1 MKKNRSS
8 VIALLL
14 LMVFISIVHAQQAG
28 QATPEQIATKTTEW
42 MKTNLN
48 LNEDQTAQV
57 HDVNLKY
64 ATRNMDLKKS
74 SMGRRQKLQTLK
86 ANEDAKDKELKRIF
100 TADQYK
106 IWEVKKEEIKELI
119 KEKAKKNK
127 GQ

>member
-8 VIALLL
+8 IVAMMILL
-14 LMVFISIVHAQQAG
+14 VFISFVHAQQEPSL
-28 QATPEQIATKTTEW
+28 TPEQIATKTTEW
-42 MKTNLN
+42 MKSNLN

-57 HDVNLKY
+57 QDVNLKY

-100 TADQYK
+100 TGDQYK